1 MIFLYHFTG
10 CLLILHSSFLVL
22 IILPLNSFW
31 LQSIPS
37 PPPASSSL
45 SGTFPSHVH
54 WSSHTHLWPPQHHS
68 LLDQWDHII
77 ESPSLP
83 FMPLASQT
91 SFFKAQGG
99 MGITHSIWLSPGK
112 VETHLF
118 CYCRDLA
125 THHRAGRKQEFCFRI
140 RKLEGDRLLCFC
152 LGLKYISCCSKK
164 SRHFPESQETAQCE
178 GMYCIESE
186 VHGVSNSNAYGG
198 KGNKV
203 PSERNTE
210 LSVKKNG
217 KRP

>member
-83 FMPLASQT
+83 FMPLVLLYVLIPQSFEPQHTRWYGKEDNSCLPWERT
-91 SFFKAQGG
+91 SNLRYPEVRFLARVLFSSKAPQDAGNFSTRSKVNISYLDFF
-99 MGITHSIWLSPGK
+99 
-112 VETHLF
+112 
-118 CYCRDLA
+118 
-125 THHRAGRKQEFCFRI
+125 
-140 RKLEGDRLLCFC
+140 
-152 LGLKYISCCSKK
+152 
-164 SRHFPESQETAQCE
+164 
-178 GMYCIESE
+178 
-186 VHGVSNSNAYGG
+186 
-198 KGNKV
+198 
-203 PSERNTE
+203 
-210 LSVKKNG
+210 
-217 KRP
+217 

>member
-54 WSSHTHLWPPQHHS
+54 WSSHTHLCPPQHHS

-83 FMPLASQT
+83 FMPLVLLYVLIPQSFEPQHTRWYGKEDNSCLPWERT
-91 SFFKAQGG
+91 SNLRYPEVRFLARVLFSSKAPQDAGNFSTRSKVNISYLDFF
-99 MGITHSIWLSPGK
+99 
-112 VETHLF
+112 
-118 CYCRDLA
+118 
-125 THHRAGRKQEFCFRI
+125 
-140 RKLEGDRLLCFC
+140 
-152 LGLKYISCCSKK
+152 
-164 SRHFPESQETAQCE
+164 
-178 GMYCIESE
+178 
-186 VHGVSNSNAYGG
+186 
-198 KGNKV
+198 
-203 PSERNTE
+203 
-210 LSVKKNG
+210 
-217 KRP
+217 

>member
-1 MIFLYHFTG
+1 
-10 CLLILHSSFLVL
+10 
-22 IILPLNSFW
+22 
-31 LQSIPS
+31 
-37 PPPASSSL
+37 
-45 SGTFPSHVH
+45 
-54 WSSHTHLWPPQHHS
+54 
-68 LLDQWDHII
+68 
-77 ESPSLP
+77 
-83 FMPLASQT
+83 MPLASQT

-140 RKLEGDRLLCFC
+140 RKLERDRLLCFC